1 MALQLSLNK
10 SEIKATRYQARPIPF
25 SAVSHHSENATL
37 TGAFG
42 RVARRCARAA
52 LSEDLTEST
61 LEKTQALQTFCKSA
75 KRFVPR
81 RRPSGGRPP
90 CRRNDHVLRSD
101 GRRRISAISARP
113 TRHRH
118 QGSRRISLAH
128 KTSAIALPKS
138 PFSFMITARLPAL

>member
-61 LEKTQALQTFCKSA
+61 LEKPCKRSVNPPNVSCLVVVRLGGVLLAEETTTSCAATAGGASPQSRPDQPTTATKEAAEFHSPIKLAQLPFLKALS
-75 KRFVPR
+75 
-81 RRPSGGRPP
+81 
-90 CRRNDHVLRSD
+90 RS
-101 GRRRISAISARP
+101 
-113 TRHRH
+113 
-118 QGSRRISLAH
+118 
-128 KTSAIALPKS
+128 
-138 PFSFMITARLPAL
+138 